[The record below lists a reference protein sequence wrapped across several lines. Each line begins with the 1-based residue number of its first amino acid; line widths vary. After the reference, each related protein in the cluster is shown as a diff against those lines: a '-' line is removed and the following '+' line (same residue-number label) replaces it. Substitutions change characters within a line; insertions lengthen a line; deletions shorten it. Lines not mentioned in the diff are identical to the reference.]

1 MRQII
6 NFMLRTFTSVQV
18 KELGRWNI
26 VYCQNQINTKIDLA
40 NLDHCG
46 TCGLYTNTN
55 ITANA
60 NTNTITNTKKQL

>member
-1 MRQII
+1 MQQII
-6 NFMLRTFTSVQV
+6 NFVKRTFASVQV

-46 TCGLYTNTN
+46 TCGPYTNT
-55 ITANA
+55 TT
-60 NTNTITNTKKQL
+60 NTNTINDKTTKNTIVK